1 MDVIFCGIGLTVG
14 FVVCVGSGRFD
25 KGAEV
30 VVLCFVGL
38 WTLVAFCVVLN
49 VDAGRGFV
57 CSVLVAVLD
66 VCADWVVV
74 FGTEVVFV
82 GTVVFV
88 GDVVFVGAV
97 VFGAAVV
104 VFETAVVVVVR
115 LDGFFVVVVLDGV
128 GDGDVNVVSENEKL
142 KLFNSIG
149 T

>member
-1 MDVIFCGIGLTVG
+1 M
-14 FVVCVGSGRFD
+14 
-25 KGAEV
+25 
-30 VVLCFVGL
+30 
-38 WTLVAFCVVLN
+38 
-49 VDAGRGFV
+49 
-57 CSVLVAVLD
+57 
-66 VCADWVVV
+66 VV
-74 FGTEVVFV
+74 FGTEVDFV

-88 GDVVFVGAV
+88 DAVVFVGAV

-104 VFETAVVVVVR
+104 FGTAVVVVVR